1 MGKEAKKNMES
12 LLASC
17 EGSPLIG
24 ALCGHIFERYTIEL
38 LEKGGTFTCR
48 SLGHGKK
55 RKKSNVTSILQIQK
69 STKKVADKVLLGQT
83 YNQLYVPKTS
93 NYVAI
98 DAWIPGVGA
107 FQASM
112 KKILNSLPME
122 LIEVEVLHKNKPF
135 LGICVGMQML
145 ANGSHENGWHTG
157 LGWINGEVKK
167 LELPKPYSIPHVGWN
182 DIVVKKHS
190 ELFSRS
196 GDGTNFYFD
205 HSYHFECEEQYL
217 AATCDYGITVTA
229 AVQNENI
236 FGVQFHPE
244 KSQNSGLKLFR
255 GFLNSI

>member
-1 MGKEAKKNMES
+1 MKSKLRVTIIDYGVGNVYSVSNALNFLGYKIRVSREASDIVN
-12 LLASC
+12 ADA
-17 EGSPLIG
+17 LI
-24 ALCGHIFERYTIEL
+24 L
-38 LEKGGTFTCR
+38 
-48 SLGHGKK
+48 
-55 RKKSNVTSILQIQK
+55 
-69 STKKVADKVLLGQT
+69 
-83 YNQLYVPKTS
+83 
-93 NYVAI
+93 
-98 DAWIPGVGA
+98 PGVGA
-107 FQASM
+107 FEEAITNLRNYNLESLLNEQVIVL
-112 KKILNSLPME
+112 KKPI
-122 LIEVEVLHKNKPF
+122 
-135 LGICVGMQML
+135 LGICVGMQMM

-217 AATCDYGITVTA
+217 AAACHYGITVTA